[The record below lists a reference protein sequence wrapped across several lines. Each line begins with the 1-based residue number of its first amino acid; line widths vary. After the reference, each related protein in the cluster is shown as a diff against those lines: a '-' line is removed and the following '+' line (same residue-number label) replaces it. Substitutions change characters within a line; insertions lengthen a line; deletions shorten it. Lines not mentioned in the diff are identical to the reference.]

1 MRQVA
6 SSDTLSFDYIF
17 TYWTVYMQLWTM
29 VPTKFYYSHYSS
41 WFTNLLKELKELKVP
56 RFESG
61 SSLCQ
66 FCKFPWSSQCA
77 ILLIYYG
84 PPLSPLLPRGVFD
97 LDRCLYC
104 LCLPAYLDTISVFI
118 ERHMGFSF
126 YFRSRILTSLFRST
140 DKFSLV

>member
-6 SSDTLSFDYIF
+6 GSDTLSFDYIF

-41 WFTNLLKELKELKVP
+41 WFTNLLKELKVSC
-56 RFESG
+56 FESG

-118 ERHMGFSF
+118 ERHMG
-126 YFRSRILTSLFRST
+126 YFFLFQIKNINIL
-140 DKFSLV
+140 VQIH